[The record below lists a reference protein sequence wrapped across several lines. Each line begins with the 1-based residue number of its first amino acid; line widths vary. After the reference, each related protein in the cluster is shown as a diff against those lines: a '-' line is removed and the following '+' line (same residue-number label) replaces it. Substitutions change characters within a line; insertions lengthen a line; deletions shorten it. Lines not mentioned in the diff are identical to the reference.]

1 MTIHPVAPPG
11 RMEEDVAPLSPPGT
25 DPGAQAATET
35 SGGLPVIPASASA
48 APSSPTRR
56 LRNAL
61 LHALPAIIVGLALLA
76 LWQILTQAG
85 AVPALFLPPPA
96 DVARSFW
103 FSLTSPTDS
112 LLGYAANTLIES
124 LLGCLFGALVAI
136 PLGYGI
142 ARSRI
147 IASTTQPYIA
157 ASQALPLIAI
167 APLIVLWLGY
177 GLTPVVALCAL
188 IVFFPLVITTV
199 LGMRLLDKDILEAA
213 RVDGANRWT
222 MLRHIEIPLAL
233 PSILA
238 GLRTSLTLSITGA
251 VVGEWVIGGSTG
263 DVRGLGQLLVEYL
276 STIDGAGVFA
286 TVLALAL
293 LSSLYYGVA

>member
-167 APLIVLWLGY
+167 APLIV
-177 GLTPVVALCAL
+177 
-188 IVFFPLVITTV
+188 FFPLVITTV

-213 RVDGANRWT
+213 RVDGANRWAL
-222 MLRHIEIPLAL
+222 LRHIELPLAL

-251 VVGEWVIGGSTG
+251 IVGEFVVGGK
-263 DVRGLGQLLVEYL
+263 GLGELLLVDQQSL
-276 STIDGAGVFA
+276 DSAGVFA
-286 TVLALAL
+286 VLLTLAFLAALF
-293 LSSLYYGVA
+293 YGAMRLIERRFSFVEAPAHS